1 MCLLN
6 WSFNLFLRVA
16 TGAASVVLLLGFC
29 AFSLDLKK
37 NEAYVMRMVMYS
49 LIAFKP
55 TWIKRESS
63 HKS

>member
-37 NEAYVMRMVMYS
+37 NEAYVMRC
-49 LIAFKP
+49 
-55 TWIKRESS
+55 
-63 HKS
+63 